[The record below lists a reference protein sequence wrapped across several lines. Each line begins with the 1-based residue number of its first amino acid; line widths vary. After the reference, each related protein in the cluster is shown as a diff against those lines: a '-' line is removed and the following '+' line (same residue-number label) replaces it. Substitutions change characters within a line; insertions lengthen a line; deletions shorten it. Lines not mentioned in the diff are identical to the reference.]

1 MKKRQKQE
9 IILVDDDTDLLE
21 EIAENLEL
29 ANHAVTTFSDP
40 TVALEHI
47 NQGHDGI
54 IISDVRMPNLDGHAL
69 LDAVQKIDRD
79 IPFVMITGHGQ
90 VTQATTAMKAG
101 AYDFL
106 EKPIDPDQLHAVVG
120 RALEKRNLHLQNERF
135 KSLLSTGDLEAK
147 IIGTSKQAQQLRQQV
162 SVLASLHVDLI
173 IKGETGTGKDL
184 VARCLHEH
192 SPRKDG
198 PFVAV
203 NCGALPASLIDSAFF
218 GHERGAF
225 TGAEG
230 SHKGYFE
237 VADGGTLFLDE
248 LESMPIAFQA
258 LLLRVLETREV
269 TRLGSS
275 QVIKLDFRVVAAI
288 KGELSELVDE
298 NRLRSDLMYR
308 LNVAALDLP
317 DLAERKQDIEMLF
330 SRFAEVAA
338 VTHDRPVPDLDEK
351 TRRLIKLHNWPG
363 NIREL
368 KNAAER
374 FVIGLPF
381 DFIERPTGR
390 DGSPEQ
396 GLDAALASF
405 EKQRIQDAL
414 NQSDGVIGEAASL
427 LCIPRKKLYLRMKK
441 HGISKQFLSD

>member
-184 VARCLHEH
+184 VSRMIHDLSERCA
-192 SPRKDG
+192 G
-198 PFVAV
+198 PYVVV
-203 NCGALPASLIDSAFF
+203 NAAQISAAHLPHIAKEA
-218 GHERGAF
+218 
-225 TGAEG
+225 T
-230 SHKGYFE
+230 
-237 VADGGTLFLDE
+237 GGTLLLDE
-248 LESMPIAFQA
+248 ICACPLDMQPT
-258 LLLRVLETREV
+258 LLRLIDAGEV
-269 TRLGSS
+269 MAPDQGAPQKVDLR
-275 QVIKLDFRVVAAI
+275 IIAATNEDTDAAV
-288 KGELSELVDE
+288 KAG
-298 NRLRSDLMYR
+298 RLRADLLYR
-308 LNVAALDLP
+308 LDGFSLDLP
-317 DLAERKQDIEMLF
+317 PLRDRRDDIALIAT
-330 SRFAEVAA
+330 RFLQEYARLY
-338 VTHDRPVPDLDEK
+338 DIDPPQLGDEEW
-351 TRRLIKLHNWPG
+351 TALMAHEWPG
-363 NIREL
+363 NVREL
-368 KNAAER
+368 RNLMDRRVIMARHGMGSIHDALAGEDSNPTPRSGLREAVAAFER
-374 FVIGLPF
+374 QMISKAIQASDGRMDDVANELGIGRRTLNEK
-381 DFIERPTGR
+381 IVKL
-390 DGSPEQ
+390 
-396 GLDAALASF
+396 GLD
-405 EKQRIQDAL
+405 KDAL
-414 NQSDGVIGEAASL
+414 L
-427 LCIPRKKLYLRMKK
+427 
-441 HGISKQFLSD
+441 